1 MIHGPLK
8 VNCVLKYVHT
18 SHRTVKTGQMVS
30 ISDKNRWG
38 ALNGPGNMVIMTSV
52 VLMVS
57 RAVPPAPVLWSGAGA
72 PDTGCRVQCRCVPLP
87 QPREAPQPSGSAQ
100 TRPGRGK
107 SRSPR
112 PPCRGWWA
120 LGKWFWILSQCWNG
134 KRGKQELETEPAE
147 TVWTVLTRDQVIESD
162 PVALSRKRLQCPLQV
177 KAEFSRSLLLFSY
190 HLCSSPTLPSDISSC
205 AKADMGCYWLRVL
218 IVWPRDSFWGRGSKI
233 KEL

>member
-38 ALNGPGNMVIMTSV
+38 ALSGPGNMVIMTSV

-87 QPREAPQPSGSAQ
+87 QPREAPQPSGSAR

-120 LGKWFWILSQCWNG
+120 LGKWFWTLSQCWNG
-134 KRGKQELETEPAE
+134 KRGKQELETENLLKKCGPFWPE
-147 TVWTVLTRDQVIESD
+147 IRLSSLTPWPS
-162 PVALSRKRLQCPLQV
+162 AGKGWS
-177 KAEFSRSLLLFSY
+177 AHSRSRL
-190 HLCSSPTLPSDISSC
+190 SSPEVFCGFPTTSVHRPLYHRRLAP
-205 AKADMGCYWLRVL
+205 ALKLAWAAT
-218 IVWPRDSFWGRGSKI
+218 DSESLLCGQETRSGA
-233 KEL
+233 ED